1 MKKCLFILSLF
12 VGIVAYNI
20 YVPMEDEFKLYRD
33 HYVCRDLFGVRFS
46 GFAVGLFFAC
56 ASFLAIEDAFNYF
69 NRKGLKHE

>member
-1 MKKCLFILSLF
+1 
-12 VGIVAYNI
+12 
-20 YVPMEDEFKLYRD
+20 MEDEFKLYRD